1 MELHSVLV
9 ECNYN
14 NEIYTNSGLQ
24 FSQYVL
30 INSNVLMSYLHEHNF
45 NKWFNNISPGIMHFY
60 PFSSVNEPKLRI
72 VAEDAGKTSVC
83 SARVM
88 ACFICN
94 NILVSSQKYL
104 KDWTVDCDGNQH
116 RETLSLFFIL
126 KAATFLEQPTS
137 NDEKKD
143 LNKALNELLII
154 STSPQFLSIGQE
166 VYIESTPFGNRAF
179 LNSYSQGVVSNIF
192 GEQNSLLLTDCS
204 STPGSEGSPVYI
216 KTRWK
221 QKFIFTIVIS
231 CLNWW
236 KGEWVG
242 LTLAANL
249 VPLLRELIPPS
260 YQNINVLKSNPTF
273 ANEELQLLATF
284 TKSVVQIVSG
294 SLWGTGVL
302 LNKKK
307 GIFITN
313 SHVIQPHTE
322 VFVYW
327 RTLEIK
333 AIVLHRTP
341 DFEPFDL
348 AILKAN
354 PLDLEKLDITS
365 SVLSTEVA
373 QRGDQIYAVG
383 YPLFPRNLMMRPSI
397 TRGCVSLVQEYVVKT
412 TATVLP
418 GSSGG
423 AIFKDNGKL
432 IAITV
437 SNTKLEDV
445 GVVYPRINLAV
456 PILVILEYLQL
467 FLQTGD
473 TKILTQLH
481 SSDLSVRQQWDF
493 VSGKL

>member
-1 MELHSVLV
+1 MELHNVLV
-9 ECNYN
+9 EYN
-14 NEIYTNSGLQ
+14 DANDIYTNSGLQ

-30 INSNVLMSYLHEHNF
+30 IGGNVLMPYLHEHGFNRWFNKIAPGIINF
-45 NKWFNNISPGIMHFY
+45 N
-60 PFSSVNEPKLRI
+60 PFPFPDQPKLRI
-72 VAEDAGKTSVC
+72 VAQNSGNINFC
-83 SARVM
+83 QARVI

-104 KDWTVDCDGNQH
+104 KDWAIDFDSSQH
-116 RETLSLFFIL
+116 RASLSLFFVL
-126 KAATFLEQPTS
+126 KTTFDQKDNGNER
-137 NDEKKD
+137 KD
-143 LNKALNELLII
+143 LNRALNELLLI
-154 STSPQFLSIGQE
+154 STSPQFLTIGQE
-166 VYIESTPFGNRAF
+166 VCIESTPFGNRAF
-179 LNSYSQGVVSNIF
+179 LNSYSQGVISNIF
-192 GEQNSLLLTDCS
+192 GEHNCLLLTDCS
-204 STPGSEGSPVYI
+204 STPGSEGSPVFI
-216 KTRWK
+216 KTRYK
-221 QKFIFTIVIS
+221 QRFIFAIVLS

-260 YQNINVLKSNPTF
+260 YQNINAPKPNPTF
-273 ANEELQLLATF
+273 ATDELQLLATL
-284 TKSVVQIVSG
+284 TKSIVQIVSG

-302 LNKKK
+302 LDKTK

-313 SHVIQPHTE
+313 SHVIESHAE

-333 AIVLHRTP
+333 VSVLHRTP

-354 PLDLEKLDITS
+354 PRDLQKLEITPATLSPAPAEK
-365 SVLSTEVA
+365 
-373 QRGDQIYAVG
+373 GDFIYAVG

-397 TRGCVSLVQEYVVKT
+397 TKGSVSMVQEYVVKT

-423 AIFKDNGKL
+423 AIFNNKGNL

-437 SNTKLEDV
+437 SNTKMDEV
-445 GVVYPRINLAV
+445 GVVYPRVNLAV
-456 PILVILEYLQL
+456 PILIISEIVRL
-467 FLQTGD
+467 FLQNGD
-473 TKILTQLH
+473 PKILMRLH